1 MFEAM
6 FAANV
11 KELRSL
17 FLATKGVEHNG
28 EKGSLREAF
37 VISLL
42 QQYLPVQFGIGS
54 GVVVDK
60 QGRQSPQIDIVIYDK
75 RTMPPILD
83 KSGRGIYPIDA
94 VLRVIEVKS
103 VLDTSALSQLTK
115 IINSFDPN
123 NQDGLKMASKG
134 KLPKGRSLYP
144 VCAMFA
150 FDSKIA
156 NLGDHCFNNKNLHN
170 SLIYTDNGHLW
181 GVKMTSPNAKRLPF
195 QGKYMKFADE
205 NYGLRIFI
213 GLLFDQIETTAKS
226 RSDYSP
232 LDWMKGAS

>member
-11 KELRSL
+11 KELRSM
-17 FLATKGVEHNG
+17 FLATKDVEHNG

-94 VLRVIEVKS
+94 VLRVVEVKS

-115 IINSFDPN
+115 IINSFDPDN
-123 NQDGLKMASKG
+123 PDGLKMA
-134 KLPKGRSLYP
+134 
-144 VCAMFA
+144 
-150 FDSKIA
+150 
-156 NLGDHCFNNKNLHN
+156 
-170 SLIYTDNGHLW
+170 
-181 GVKMTSPNAKRLPF
+181 PNAQQMRP
-195 QGKYMKFADE
+195 
-205 NYGLRIFI
+205 I
-213 GLLFDQIETTAKS
+213 T
-226 RSDYSP
+226 
-232 LDWMKGAS
+232 